1 MRFSVR
7 AIDAVSQALVTLELD
22 AVDEADVRQQAAARR
37 LMVVSLRQRSAGAGR
52 GRQVFQAVQFVEEL
66 LALLEA
72 GLHVT
77 EAVEAQLEHAST
89 EAARQVISRLLSRLT
104 QGLRLSAAMREQPD
118 SFPPL
123 LVGVVQAAEGTSDL
137 PRSLARYIDYETR
150 LDAVRHKILSA
161 AIYPA
166 ILLVVG
172 GGVALFLVTYVVP
185 RFASVYR
192 GSGRE
197 LPWASDLLLRWG
209 EFAAAHPWPLLAAGS
224 GLLAAVVAWGLGR
237 WRRAGVLGVLSLL
250 PGAAPRVAT
259 FELARLYLTLGMLL
273 EGGIPIQQA
282 LSLARAVLAVARQPH
297 LDAARAM
304 IESGQPL
311 SAALAHTGLS
321 TPMALR
327 LIRVGEKSGQL
338 GDMLTRAAL
347 FYEKENAR
355 WVERFAKTFE
365 PLLMAGIGLVV
376 GLVVLLLY
384 MPIFDLAGTLQ

>member
-37 LMVVSLRQRSAGAGR
+37 LMVVSLRQSARGAGR
-52 GRQVFQAVQFVEEL
+52 RRQVFQAVQFVEEL

-104 QGLRLSAAMREQPD
+104 QGLRLSAAMREQPE

-209 EFAAAHPWPLLAAGS
+209 EFAAAHPWPLLAGGC
-224 GLLAAVVAWGLGR
+224 GLLATVVAWGLGR

-297 LDAARAM
+297 LDGARAM

-311 SAALAHTGLS
+311 SVALADTGLS
-321 TPMALR
+321 TPMTLR

-355 WVERFAKTFE
+355 WVERFTKTFE

>member
-37 LMVVSLRQRSAGAGR
+37 LMVVSLRQRSVGAGR
-52 GRQVFQAVQFVEEL
+52 GRQMFQAVQFVEEL
-66 LALLEA
+66 LALLDA

-209 EFAAAHPWPLLAAGS
+209 EFAAAHPWPLLATGS

-355 WVERFAKTFE
+355 WVERFTKTFE

>member
-37 LMVVSLRQRSAGAGR
+37 LMVVSFRRQSSGAKAGH
-52 GRQVFQAVQFVEEL
+52 QVFQAVQFIEEL

-72 GLHVT
+72 GLNVT
-77 EAVEAQLEHAST
+77 EAVDAQLEHAST
-89 EAARQVISRLLSRLT
+89 EAARQVISRLLSRLK

-209 EFAAAHPWPLLAAGS
+209 EFAAAHPWPLLAAGC
-224 GLLAAVVAWGLGR
+224 GLLAAVVGWGLGR

-297 LDAARAM
+297 LDGARAM

-311 SAALAHTGLS
+311 SVALADTGLS

-355 WVERFAKTFE
+355 WVERFTKTFE

>member
-1 MRFSVR
+1 M
-7 AIDAVSQALVTLELD
+7 L
-22 AVDEADVRQQAAARR
+22 
-37 LMVVSLRQRSAGAGR
+37 AGGC
-52 GRQVFQAVQFVEEL
+52 
-66 LALLEA
+66 
-72 GLHVT
+72 
-77 EAVEAQLEHAST
+77 
-89 EAARQVISRLLSRLT
+89 
-104 QGLRLSAAMREQPD
+104 
-118 SFPPL
+118 
-123 LVGVVQAAEGTSDL
+123 
-137 PRSLARYIDYETR
+137 
-150 LDAVRHKILSA
+150 
-161 AIYPA
+161 
-166 ILLVVG
+166 
-172 GGVALFLVTYVVP
+172 
-185 RFASVYR
+185 
-192 GSGRE
+192 
-197 LPWASDLLLRWG
+197 
-209 EFAAAHPWPLLAAGS
+209 
-224 GLLAAVVAWGLGR
+224 GLLATVVAWGLGR

-297 LDAARAM
+297 LDGARAM

-311 SAALAHTGLS
+311 SVALADTGLS
-321 TPMALR
+321 TPMTLR

-355 WVERFAKTFE
+355 WVERFTKTFE

>member
-37 LMVVSLRQRSAGAGR
+37 LMVVSLRHRSVGAGR

-282 LSLARAVLAVARQPH
+282 LSLARAVLAVARQPY
-297 LDAARAM
+297 LDGARAM

-311 SAALAHTGLS
+311 SVALADTGLS

-355 WVERFAKTFE
+355 WVERFTKTFE

>member
-22 AVDEADVRQQAAARR
+22 AVDEADARQQAVARR
-37 LMVVSLRQRSAGAGR
+37 LMVVSLRQQAAGAGR

-66 LALLEA
+66 LALLQA

-89 EAARQVISRLLSRLT
+89 EAARQVIRRLLSRLT
-104 QGLRLSAAMREQPD
+104 QGLRLSAAMREQPE

-172 GGVALFLVTYVVP
+172 GGVAVFLVTYVVP

-197 LPWASDLLLRWG
+197 LPWASGLLLRWG
-209 EFAAAHPWPLLAAGS
+209 EFAAAHPWPLLAGAL
-224 GLLAAVVAWGLGR
+224 GLLAVTLAWGLGQ
-237 WRRAGVLGVLSLL
+237 WRRAGVLGLLSLL

-297 LDAARAM
+297 LDQARAM
-304 IESGQPL
+304 IARGQPL

-355 WVERFAKTFE
+355 WVERFTKTFE
-365 PLLMAGIGLVV
+365 PLLMAAIGLVV

>member
-37 LMVVSLRQRSAGAGR
+37 LMVVSLRQRSTGAGR

-209 EFAAAHPWPLLAAGS
+209 EFAAGHPWPLLALGC

-355 WVERFAKTFE
+355 WVERFTKTFE

>member
-37 LMVVSLRQRSAGAGR
+37 LMVVSLRQRSMGAGR

-209 EFAAAHPWPLLAAGS
+209 EFAAAHPWPLLALGC

-355 WVERFAKTFE
+355 WVERFTKTFE

>member
-37 LMVVSLRQRSAGAGR
+37 LMVVSLRQRSTGAGR

-209 EFAAAHPWPLLAAGS
+209 EFAAAHPWPLLALGC

-237 WRRAGVLGVLSLL
+237 WRRAGVLGLLSLL

-355 WVERFAKTFE
+355 WVERFTKTFE